1 MGTLFQDLRYGIRM
15 LAKKPGF
22 TIVAVLALALG
33 IGANTAIFSVVNAV
47 LLRSLPY
54 RAPERLVSLWESG
67 SDKSENSSVASANFF
82 DWREQNHVFEDI
94 AIFNS
99 WEPSLTG
106 NDAPERVG
114 GIRASTSL
122 FRLLGV
128 EAERGR
134 TFMDEE
140 GKPGAGRV
148 AILSHNLWQRRFN
161 SAPDIIGQAIKLNSN
176 DYTIIGVMPDGFQ
189 FPLPNLFFGSRE
201 IAVGGAEVWV
211 HLAFDT
217 AKLQRDNRAY
227 AAIARLKEGVTRE
240 QAQADMD
247 AVSLRLAE
255 QYPLS
260 NEGLFAHVVPVSEGV
275 VGNVRPALLVL
286 FGAVGFVLLIAC
298 ANVANLML
306 ARAASRQ
313 KEIAIRTALGASRS
327 RIVRQMLTE
336 SMLLSVLGGILGFL
350 VALWAVDFLVALS
363 PADIHYA
370 SRPGLDGFVLGFT
383 LVVALLTGLLF
394 GLVPALQ
401 ASKPDLNS
409 SLKEGSRGST
419 EGFSR
424 HRFRS
429 LLVVSEIAVALI
441 LLVGAGLMIK
451 SFYRLQSI
459 DPGFNSKNVVAVQL
473 WLPDSKYA
481 NQQQRATF
489 FQELLE
495 RAGNLPGVESVG
507 AVSHLP
513 LGGDDASFTPTIE
526 GRTEKADW
534 TEIRATTN
542 DYFRVMNI
550 PVLRGRAFANQ
561 DSEQATKTII
571 ISEAMARRDWPGEDA
586 LGKRLSFNKDS
597 NGQSVWREVVG
608 IVGNIRHFSLEQE
621 PIPQMYLPYQQIT
634 TPFMSFVTRTN
645 LTPGTMVAAL
655 RNEVLA
661 MDKDQPVY
669 NIRTM
674 EQLVSSSVSKPRFTM
689 LLLAIFAGVAL
700 LLAAVGI
707 YGVMSYSVTERTH
720 EIGIRMALGAK
731 QSDVLKLVV
740 GQGFRLAMIG
750 VAVGLVGAFLLT
762 RIMTSLLFGV
772 SATDP
777 LTFAVISFI
786 LTGVALGACF
796 VPARRATRVDP
807 MVALHYE

>member
-1 MGTLFQDLRYGIRM
+1 MGTLFQDLRYGTRM
-15 LAKKPGF
+15 LANKPGF

-47 LLRSLPY
+47 LIRSLPY
-54 RAPERLVSLWESG
+54 RAPERLVSVWESG
-67 SDKSENSSVASANFF
+67 PDKIENSSITSANFF
-82 DWREQNHVFEDI
+82 DWREQNHVFEDM

-99 WEPSLTG
+99 WEPGLTG
-106 NDAPERVG
+106 NDAPERLG
-114 GIRASTSL
+114 GILASPSL
-122 FRLLGV
+122 FRILGV

-134 TFMDEE
+134 TFTDDE

-148 AILSHNLWQRRFN
+148 AILSHNLWQRRFDSN
-161 SAPDIIGQAIKLNSN
+161 PDIIGQAIKLNNN
-176 DYTIIGVMPDGFQ
+176 DYTIVGVMPAGFQ

-201 IAVGGAEVWV
+201 ITVGGAEVWV
-211 HLAFDT
+211 PLAFDP
-217 AKLQRDNRAY
+217 AKLQRDNHAY
-227 AAIARLKEGVTRE
+227 AAIARLKEGVTSG

-247 AVSLRLAE
+247 AISLRLAE
-255 QYPLS
+255 QYPRS
-260 NEGLFAHVVPVSEGV
+260 NEGLFAHVVPVNEGV

-286 FGAVGFVLLIAC
+286 FGAVGFVLLMAC

-336 SMLLSVLGGILGFL
+336 SVLLAVLGGMLGFL
-350 VALWAVDFLVALS
+350 VALWAVDLLLALS

-370 SRPGLDGFVLGFT
+370 SRPGLDGYVLGFT
-383 LVVALLTGLLF
+383 LAVTLLTGLLF

-424 HRFRS
+424 HRLRR
-429 LLVVSEIAVALI
+429 LLVVSEIAVALV

-459 DPGFNSKNVVAVQL
+459 DPGFNPKNVVAVQL

-481 NQQQRATF
+481 SQQQRATF
-489 FQELLE
+489 FHELLE
-495 RAGNLPGVESVG
+495 RASNLPGVESVG

-550 PVLRGRAFANQ
+550 PIIRGRAFTDQ
-561 DSEQATKTII
+561 DSEQGAKTII

-586 LGKRLSFNKDS
+586 MGKRLSFNKDS
-597 NGQSVWREVVG
+597 KGQFVWREVVG

-621 PIPQMYLPYQQIT
+621 SIPQMYLPYQQIS
-634 TPFMSFVTRTN
+634 TPFMNFVTRTT
-645 LTPGTMVAAL
+645 LTPTTMVAAL

-700 LLAAVGI
+700 LLATVGI

-720 EIGIRMALGAK
+720 EIGIRMALGANTG
-731 QSDVLKLVV
+731 DVLKLVV

-750 VAVGLVGAFLLT
+750 VAFGLAGAFLLT

-777 LTFAVISFI
+777 LTFIVISLI
-786 LTGVALGACF
+786 LTGVALAACF

-807 MVALHYE
+807 MVALRYE